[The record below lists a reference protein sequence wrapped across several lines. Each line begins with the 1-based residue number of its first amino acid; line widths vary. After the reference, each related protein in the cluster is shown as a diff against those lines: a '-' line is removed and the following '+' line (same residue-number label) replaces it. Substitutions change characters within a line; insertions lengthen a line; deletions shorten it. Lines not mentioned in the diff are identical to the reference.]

1 MAATAPTGIPSPN
14 SPGTEK
20 CTHPQSCSLQRFGSA
35 SLEYGEREGKQNFK
49 GKAKRCH
56 PGGQR
61 GGSRWEAWA
70 QEFVFAKQ
78 KKPKGNRSPAGAPDL
93 FPRCG
98 DAQISVFVAVSAS
111 VSSPGR
117 THTDAP
123 GLNSFFLRLCCHPVA
138 NPAMAPGACGAQ
150 RQRPGHP
157 WGSEGAPHGQCPM
170 VSAMV
175 SVMVTAEV
183 SAEVSTP

>member
-1 MAATAPTGIPSPN
+1 M
-14 SPGTEK
+14 
-20 CTHPQSCSLQRFGSA
+20 H
-35 SLEYGEREGKQNFK
+35 
-49 GKAKRCH
+49 
-56 PGGQR
+56 GQ
-61 GGSRWEAWA
+61 
-70 QEFVFAKQ
+70 V
-78 KKPKGNRSPAGAPDL
+78 KPKGATQEGKEEEADGRLGHRNLYLQSKRSRSPAGAPDL
-93 FPRCG
+93 SPRYG

-117 THTDAP
+117 AHTGAP

-157 WGSEGAPHGQCPM
+157 WAWEGAPHGQCPM